1 MSRIRV
7 VALWVFAALISFA
20 APSLADNDQGEN
32 NDDQGHER
40 RPKATHG
47 APEIDPV
54 AAGAVLAVVV
64 GGTTVLAARRDRRS
78 KSEK

>member
-20 APSLADNDQGEN
+20 VPAMADNDQGEN
-32 NDDQGHER
+32 NDDQGGR
-40 RPKATHG
+40 RPHQTHS

-64 GGTTVLAARRDRRS
+64 GGTTVLAARRARR
-78 KSEK
+78 KSDK

>member
-7 VALWVFAALISFA
+7 VGLWVFAALISFA
-20 APSLADNDQGEN
+20 APAFADNDQGEN
-32 NDDQGHER
+32 NDDQGG
-40 RPKATHG
+40 RPHQTRS

-64 GGTTVLAARRDRRS
+64 GGTTVLAARRARRN